1 MGDYNQGK
9 IHFGD
14 IVRDIVRALTFHEY
28 KKLNIKSINKG
39 DSIMMR
45 FEC

>member
-9 IHFGD
+9 IHFA
-14 IVRDIVRALTFHEY
+14 DIVRALTFHDY